1 MPIIGTQQ
9 SPIEIN
15 PATALRIYLA
25 DHYLYP
31 SYSGR
36 ELNGH
41 FDVPSK
47 NFVFDEVESFKI
59 GTQDWVIRKIHFH
72 DLAEHRFVGRDRAH
86 YECHIVHTMGTKASD
101 DPGATGPKLVLG
113 TLFHKDEKAAPRP
126 SAKKLNEKLKAT
138 KESWQAE
145 REAVDVVTSI
155 NPLEFLPDRG
165 DWDCWFRY
173 EGSLTSEPFSEDVTW
188 YVFDRETGILKS
200 EVDHLA
206 GTAEQEARP
215 VHALDRR
222 YVLRSFK

>member
-1 MPIIGTQQ
+1 MRRP
-9 SPIEIN
+9 
-15 PATALRIYLA
+15 
-25 DHYLYP
+25 
-31 SYSGR
+31 
-36 ELNGH
+36 
-41 FDVPSK
+41 
-47 NFVFDEVESFKI
+47 
-59 GTQDWVIRKIHFH
+59 
-72 DLAEHRFVGRDRAH
+72 
-86 YECHIVHTMGTKASD
+86 
-101 DPGATGPKLVLG
+101 
-113 TLFHKDEKAAPRP
+113 APRP